1 MDKPA
6 SDAWAIALRASSP
19 VSRPCEESRYFRHAH
34 GSSQR
39 VRKRHV
45 HGCAT
50 PADAVAPT
58 IDIVTELIEVNSLT
72 EHDRAQRCALGADQL
87 LSRTR
92 RRTVYYRVSHSDKGI
107 DADSG
112 IGDQRPEHLD
122 ISRAARTQLGWCS
135 TTRFRRQQHNRKSYT
150 AESPG

>member
-1 MDKPA
+1 M
-6 SDAWAIALRASSP
+6 
-19 VSRPCEESRYFRHAH
+19 SRPCEESRYFRHAH

-72 EHDRAQRCALGADQL
+72 EHDRAQRCALGAVN
-87 LSRTR
+87 SPRA
-92 RRTVYYRVSHSDKGI
+92 G
-107 DADSG
+107 AEE
-112 IGDQRPEHLD
+112 QRIIELATLTKELMPIPE
-122 ISRAARTQLGWCS
+122 
-135 TTRFRRQQHNRKSYT
+135 
-150 AESPG
+150 